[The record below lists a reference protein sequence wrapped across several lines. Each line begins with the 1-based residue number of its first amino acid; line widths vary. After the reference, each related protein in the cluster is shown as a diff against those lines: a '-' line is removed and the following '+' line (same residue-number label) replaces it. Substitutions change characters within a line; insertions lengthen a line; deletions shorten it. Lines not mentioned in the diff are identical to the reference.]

1 MIRIALVD
9 DHSLFRRGLRVLLS
23 SRPDFEVVAD
33 AASGGEFLAQ
43 LPAACPDVVF
53 MDYAMPDMNG
63 AETSE
68 RALEM
73 CADLKIIA
81 LSMFGDNAYYS
92 RMMSSGAKGFLLKDS
107 EFDEVVE
114 AVETVAA
121 GGTYFSA
128 SLLESLSHSIR
139 SVTASDEAAADA
151 TQRQSAIAEQDR
163 LSERE
168 VEILVAICQGLST
181 QEIAER
187 LFISK
192 RTVDKHRAN
201 ILEKS
206 GCKNTA
212 SLVVYA
218 IRNGFVEV

>member
-9 DHSLFRRGLRVLLS
+9 DHRLFRNGLKMLLS
-23 SRPDFEVVAD
+23 THKGVEVVFE
-33 AASGGEFLAQ
+33 AASGEEFLAEVERVR
-43 LPAACPDVVF
+43 PDVVF
-53 MDYAMPDMNG
+53 MDYAMPGMSGAQAIERGLALCPDMKVISLTMF
-63 AETSE
+63 AE
-68 RALEM
+68 
-73 CADLKIIA
+73 
-81 LSMFGDNAYYS
+81 NAYYS
-92 RMMSSGAKGFLLKDS
+92 QMVGSGAKGFLLKDS

-121 GGTYFSA
+121 GGTYFSE
-128 SLLESLSHSIR
+128 SLLATLSQTMRKSGG
-139 SVTASDEAAADA
+139 SVDN
-151 TQRQSAIAEQDR
+151 IAEADR

-168 VEILVAICQGLST
+168 IEILVGICRGEST
-181 QEIAER
+181 QEIADN

-218 IRNGFVEV
+218 IKHRLVEV

>member
-9 DHSLFRRGLRVLLS
+9 DHSLFRRGLKMLLS
-23 SRPDFEVVAD
+23 SRSDFEVVAE
-33 AASGGEFLAQ
+33 ASSGEEFLEMMDAVR
-43 LPAACPDVVF
+43 PDVVF
-53 MDYAMPDMNG
+53 MDYSMGGISG
-63 AETSE
+63 AETTE
-68 RALEM
+68 RALERM
-73 CADLKIIA
+73 PELKVIS
-81 LSMFGDNAYYS
+81 LTMFGDNAYYS
-92 RMMSSGAKGFLLKDS
+92 RMATSGAKGFLLKDS

-114 AVETVAA
+114 AVRTVCD

-128 SLLESLSHSIR
+128 LLLESLSQSLR
-139 SVTASDEAAADA
+139 SVEGIDERDM
-151 TQRQSAIAEQDR
+151 

-168 VEILVAICQGLST
+168 IEVVVGICQGLST
-181 QEIAER
+181 QEIADKY
-187 LFISK
+187 FISK

-218 IRNGFVEV
+218 IKNGLVEV

>member
-9 DHSLFRRGLRVLLS
+9 DHRLFRNGLKMLLS
-23 SRPDFEVVAD
+23 THKGVEVVFE
-33 AASGGEFLAQ
+33 AASGEEFLAEVERVR
-43 LPAACPDVVF
+43 PDVVF
-53 MDYAMPDMNG
+53 MDYAMPGMSGAQATEQGLALCPDMKVISLTMF
-63 AETSE
+63 AE
-68 RALEM
+68 
-73 CADLKIIA
+73 
-81 LSMFGDNAYYS
+81 NAYYS
-92 RMMSSGAKGFLLKDS
+92 QMVGSGAKGFLLKDS
-107 EFDEVVE
+107 EFKEVTE

-121 GGTYFSA
+121 GGTYFSE
-128 SLLESLSHSIR
+128 SLLATLSQTMRKSGG
-139 SVTASDEAAADA
+139 SVDD
-151 TQRQSAIAEQDR
+151 IAEADR

-168 VEILVAICQGLST
+168 IEILVGICRGEST
-181 QEIAER
+181 QEIADN

-218 IRNGFVEV
+218 IKHRLVEV

>member
-9 DHSLFRRGLRVLLS
+9 DHRLFRNGLKMLLS
-23 SRPDFEVVAD
+23 THKGVEVVFE
-33 AASGGEFLAQ
+33 AASGEEFLAEVERVR
-43 LPAACPDVVF
+43 PDVVF
-53 MDYAMPDMNG
+53 MDYAMPGMSG
-63 AETSE
+63 AQATEQGL
-68 RALEM
+68 AL
-73 CADLKIIA
+73 CPDRKVI
-81 LSMFGDNAYYS
+81 SHTMFAENAYYS
-92 RMMSSGAKGFLLKDS
+92 QMVGSGAKGFLLKDS
-107 EFDEVVE
+107 EFKEVTE

-121 GGTYFSA
+121 GGTYFSE
-128 SLLESLSHSIR
+128 SLLATLSQTMRKSGG
-139 SVTASDEAAADA
+139 SVDD
-151 TQRQSAIAEQDR
+151 IAEADR

-168 VEILVAICQGLST
+168 IEILVGICRGEST
-181 QEIAER
+181 QEIADN

-218 IRNGFVEV
+218 IKHRLVEV